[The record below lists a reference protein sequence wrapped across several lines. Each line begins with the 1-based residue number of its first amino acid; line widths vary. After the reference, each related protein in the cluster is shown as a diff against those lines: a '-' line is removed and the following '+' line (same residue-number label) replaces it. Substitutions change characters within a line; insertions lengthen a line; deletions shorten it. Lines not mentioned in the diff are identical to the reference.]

1 MNPIDLIFWLLLCL
15 TLTLPTSPCK
25 VAPDYQFATDE
36 EEITLAST
44 VVFGRVGQVDYI
56 IPSNVAVITLDSYQ
70 VWKSWHLPTSR
81 KPRKL
86 QISGFRSSA
95 SCGSGIPKVGD
106 SVVLFLCP
114 NWDRKT
120 WLNAKGR
127 AWKKRYWKLNDI
139 AVFSGMK
146 YLEGRELR
154 KFQTLAKRLGRRTRG
169 PKCGGRLDSGPF
181 RFPLSLKGPDILDD
195 DDFYTAVDPDDE

>member
-1 MNPIDLIFWLLLCL
+1 M
-15 TLTLPTSPCK
+15 
-25 VAPDYQFATDE
+25 
-36 EEITLAST
+36 
-44 VVFGRVGQVDYI
+44 
-56 IPSNVAVITLDSYQ
+56 
-70 VWKSWHLPTSR
+70 
-81 KPRKL
+81 
-86 QISGFRSSA
+86 
-95 SCGSGIPKVGD
+95 
-106 SVVLFLCP
+106 
-114 NWDRKT
+114 
-120 WLNAKGR
+120 NAKGR